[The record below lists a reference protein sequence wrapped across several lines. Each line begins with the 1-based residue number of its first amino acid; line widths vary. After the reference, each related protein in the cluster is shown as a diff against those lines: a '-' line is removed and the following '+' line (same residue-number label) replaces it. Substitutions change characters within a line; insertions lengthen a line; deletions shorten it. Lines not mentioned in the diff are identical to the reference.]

1 MTVRFIEKKFS
12 ASEALKDYAL
22 KKCQKLDRYFGN
34 DSEVQVVF
42 TEEREKDIVE
52 ITIMHGGLVFR
63 SQEQTKDMYASI
75 DGAVSSLDRQIQ
87 KNKTRLSRRLREE
100 SIAKA
105 APIDETGLQDS
116 DAAYEVVKVKKL
128 SVKPMTVDDAILQME
143 MLGHEFF
150 FFLNSDMANSHCVVY
165 KRSNGGYGMLVD
177 HK

>member
-1 MTVRFIEKKFS
+1 MTVRFTEKKFS
-12 ASEALKDYAL
+12 ASAALKDYAV

-105 APIDETGLQDS
+105 APIEEASVES
-116 DAAYEVVKVKKL
+116 DADYEVVKVKKL
-128 SVKPMTVDDAILQME
+128 AVKPMTVDDAILQME
-143 MLGHEFF
+143 LLGHEFF
-150 FFLNSDMANSHCVVY
+150 FFLNSDMANSHCVIY